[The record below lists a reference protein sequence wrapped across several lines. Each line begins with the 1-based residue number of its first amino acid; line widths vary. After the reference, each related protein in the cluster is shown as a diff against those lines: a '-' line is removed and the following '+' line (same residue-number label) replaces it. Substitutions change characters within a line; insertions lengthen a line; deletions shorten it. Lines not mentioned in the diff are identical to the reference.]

1 MDAPRY
7 PIWPMPDSPDDE
19 DRLWL
24 RWLVRLRWVAIAAQV
39 LTVSAMLRVLD
50 GPEVI
55 LALMALDGA
64 LAAVNVQT
72 LRRLAS
78 DKPVTHGT
86 LVRQLMLDVAAL
98 TGFFFLADGAS
109 NPFTVLYVIHV
120 AMAAVMLRPRAA
132 LGLTAFVIACYAS
145 LYLGHLPLHL
155 ARHSLGEHL
164 LRHVGFAVAFGITTV
179 SVSGFVIGVASTLRW
194 RSKQLLE
201 ARDRTARTDRLR
213 SVGTLAAGAAHELN
227 TPLGTMGLRLR
238 RLGRRYAD
246 QETTRDL
253 VVIRAQ
259 LDRCEQIVQQL
270 LVGAGDPAASEM
282 ERRPLGGLV
291 AETVTMWSKGSGF
304 EVRLGDD
311 SEGVEV
317 EVPAIAF
324 TQALVNLLENAREA
338 QLEMDCTDPLEVEVR
353 REPGRGVVV
362 VRDRG
367 CGLPPEAERVGDPF
381 FTTKDTGTGLGVYVA
396 RAVADG
402 SGGGL
407 RYVDRAQRGTE
418 AHWWFPEAT
427 RRSA

>member
-7 PIWPMPDSPDDE
+7 PVWPLPDSPDDE
-19 DRLWL
+19 GRLWL
-24 RWLVRLRWVAIAAQV
+24 HWLVRLRWLAIAAQT
-39 LTVSAMLRVLD
+39 LMVSAMMRVLD
-50 GPEVI
+50 GPVVI
-55 LALMALDGA
+55 LAALIIETVLVAGNIRA
-64 LAAVNVQT
+64 L
-72 LRRLAS
+72 RMLAS
-78 DKPVTHGT
+78 GSTVSQGT
-86 LVRQLMLDVAAL
+86 LIRQLGLDVLAL
-98 TGFFFLADGAS
+98 TAFFFLADGPG
-109 NPFTVLYVIHV
+109 NPFTMLYVIHV

-132 LGLTAFVIACYAS
+132 LIMTLFVLACYSS
-145 LYLGHLPLHL
+145 LTLGHLPLHL
-155 ARHSLGEHL
+155 DRHSLGGPL
-164 LRHVGFAVAFGITTV
+164 MRNLGLAMAFAISML

-227 TPLGTMGLRLR
+227 TPLGTIGLRLR
-238 RLGRRYAD
+238 RIARRYD
-246 QETTRDL
+246 DPDTRRDL
-253 VVIRAQ
+253 EVIRDQ
-259 LDRCEQIVQQL
+259 LERCGDIVEQL

-282 ERRPLGGLV
+282 ERRALGPLV
-291 AETVTMWSKGSGF
+291 TETVSMWSKGNGC
-304 EVRLGDD
+304 EVALADRTAGL
-311 SEGVEV
+311 EV

-338 QLEMDCTDPLEVEVR
+338 QQEARCTDPIEVAVLR
-353 REPGRGVVV
+353 QADRGVVV

-367 CGLPPEAERVGDPF
+367 VGLPDEADRVGDPF

-407 RYVDRAQRGTE
+407 HYIGRDDRGTE
-418 AHWWFPEAT
+418 AHWWFPEA